1 MRTRKKGRMADSLL
15 VEMLE
20 WLFVK
25 TEEEIQAEAEVAA
38 LNSMFLGEDP
48 RPERSRP

>member
-1 MRTRKKGRMADSLL
+1 MADSSL

-25 TEEEIQAEAEVAA
+25 TEEEIQAEAEIAA
-38 LNSMFLGEDP
+38 LNSMFVAEDP
-48 RPERSRP
+48 RPERSRQ

>member
-1 MRTRKKGRMADSLL
+1 MKDSF

-25 TEEEIQAEAEVAA
+25 TEEEIAAEAEIAA
-38 LNSMFLGEDP
+38 LSSMFLIEDP
-48 RPERSRP
+48 RPERAGNNHR

>member
-1 MRTRKKGRMADSLL
+1 MKDSL

-25 TEEEIQAEAEVAA
+25 TEEEIAADAEIAA
-38 LNSMFLGEDP
+38 LHSLFLAEDP
-48 RPERSRP
+48 RPERAENNLR